1 MREDGEGNKA
11 GRRRCVS
18 PKEKKK
24 KIHGRRKNFGFLRR
38 DKEGESAEIKLL
50 RIQFAG
56 V

>member
-1 MREDGEGNKA
+1 MFPQR
-11 GRRRCVS
+11 
-18 PKEKKK
+18 KKK

>member
-1 MREDGEGNKA
+1 MGRETRPAGEDVFPQ
-11 GRRRCVS
+11 R
-18 PKEKKK
+18 KKK